1 MRSHYL
7 KLSMRFILWA
17 FRQCYQMMKFHA
29 THWARPVSN
38 LYTGRSWKSSDKILP
53 KKITFMCLI
62 LNFLLKPNIIL
73 VDCKQNPQRWLHCW
87 VLWEL
92 SEHRSRN
99 LSGRKRNRIVRS
111 FCEIICSFYLK
122 KIPLLKASSVN
133 LQAKVTSKWSPRKAP
148 ASISTKR
155 PTSCLLFLLLVAFL
169 GGRGKGSVESFS
181 PDLLSLTW

>member
-1 MRSHYL
+1 MLGLYNQVTLFETRYEVHT
-7 KLSMRFILWA
+7 LSIQTMLSDDEIPCYPLSQTSFKFIYRALMKIK
-17 FRQCYQMMKFHA
+17 RQ
-29 THWARPVSN
+29 N
-38 LYTGRSWKSSDKILP
+38 
-53 KKITFMCLI
+53 ITQKNYFYVF
-62 LNFLLKPNIIL
+62 NFDNFFLLKPNIIL

-92 SEHRSRN
+92 SEHCSRN

-148 ASISTKR
+148 ANISTKR
-155 PTSCLLFLLLVAFL
+155 PISCLLL
-169 GGRGKGSVESFS
+169 RYESS
-181 PDLLSLTW
+181 TLIL